1 MRGLYRQL
9 NRLRTTISLDSTL
22 TLVPPAA
29 CAPLAAGFLTK
40 RGFLQASLVRSLKR
54 IKVAD
59 VMKQPVIRVA
69 AETPIKK
76 ALEVGGKA
84 SASRPTTFAVPGA
97 APGRNGVPAHSKPS
111 AMSAHDP
118 ERPFPAS
125 ADSSDSALNTALPP
139 SL

>member
-84 SASRPTTFAVPGA
+84 CASLPGYLCSAWCCSSQEWGPSSLQAQRYVGPRP
-97 APGRNGVPAHSKPS
+97 
-111 AMSAHDP
+111 
-118 ERPFPAS
+118 
-125 ADSSDSALNTALPP
+125 
-139 SL
+139 